1 MLMVSCSLATMAQ
14 VGIGTSTPRASAALD
29 VTSTTKG
36 FLIPRLTTAQRDAI
50 VSPAVGLSIYNTST
64 NCTNSYDGIG
74 WRELCGLLTYAS
86 LTSFDCGNA
95 TNNGS
100 LISGVAASGVTSNV
114 LYTGGNGGPYSTQSI
129 NSTGVTGLTA
139 TINAGTLASGSG
151 SLTITISGT
160 PASTGTASFALNIG
174 GQSCTLTRNVVT
186 PP

>member
-1 MLMVSCSLATMAQ
+1 M
-14 VGIGTSTPRASAALD
+14 GIETDTPHASAALD
-29 VTSTTKG
+29 VSSTIRG
-36 FLIPRLTTAQRDAI
+36 FLAPCLTTAQRDAI
-50 VSPAVGLSIYNTST
+50 VSPAFGLTIYNTST
-64 NCTNSYDGIG
+64 NCTNTYDGIG
-74 WRELCGLLTYAS
+74 WRELCGSPTYAYLS
-86 LTSFDCGNA
+86 SFQCSTA

-100 LISGVAASGVTSNV
+100 LISGVTASGVTSSV